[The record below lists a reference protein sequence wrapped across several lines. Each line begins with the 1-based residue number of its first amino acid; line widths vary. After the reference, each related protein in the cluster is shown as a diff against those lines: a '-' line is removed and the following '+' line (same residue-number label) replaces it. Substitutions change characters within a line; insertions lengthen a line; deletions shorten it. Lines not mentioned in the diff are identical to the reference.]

1 MTLPLIHTLNKA
13 TASER
18 RRLIRLVKH
27 HNHKDEA
34 VQEVIDT
41 IIGGPGMEY
50 ARKKMTEL
58 RDEAMALLDAEPDSD
73 AKEALVGLVDFT
85 IERKR

>member
-1 MTLPLIHTLNKA
+1 MTLPLIHTLNEA
-13 TASER
+13 TARER

-27 HNHKDEA
+27 HNHKDQA
-34 VQEVIDT
+34 VQEVMDA
-41 IIGGPGMEY
+41 IIGGPGMDY

-58 RDEAMALLDAEPDSD
+58 RDEAMALLDAEQDSD
-73 AKEALVGLVDFT
+73 AKEALIGLVDFT

>member
-1 MTLPLIHTLNKA
+1 MDA
-13 TASER
+13 
-18 RRLIRLVKH
+18 
-27 HNHKDEA
+27 
-34 VQEVIDT
+34 

-58 RDEAMALLDAEPDSD
+58 RDEAMALLDTEPDSD

>member
-1 MTLPLIHTLNKA
+1 
-13 TASER
+13 
-18 RRLIRLVKH
+18 
-27 HNHKDEA
+27 
-34 VQEVIDT
+34 
-41 IIGGPGMEY
+41 MEY

-58 RDEAMALLDAEPDSD
+58 RDGAMALLDTEPDSD